1 MHGKFFGWPLVK
13 GVALTQPARWWL
25 HSSKP
30 PASLCCRTYSLVSRR
45 GCPIPRRSENL
56 FCSRSG
62 SLKSN
67 SFQKKLHFFLMFRS
81 RNVIVALSY
90 KQNEG
95 CSMPRWVC
103 DWMQMRYFVHQ
114 SRCFLGC
121 GACIADLFYSL
132 WSLSWFF
139 KSVLTLIFFF
149 RQLHL
154 IATWPGVRWSLNA
167 SVHFAIPIIFI
178 FMVIVFI
185 WQLNTKFERGNDWL
199 YWINLYCDSL
209 MLEMI
214 FHGQCWNQVGD
225 VRVS

>member
-1 MHGKFFGWPLVK
+1 MHWAFESITGVENAGADTNGNAYEFTTKLLHLAWHPTENSIACAAANSLYMYYAWRWIGRNAWQVFGWPLVK
-13 GVALTQPARWWL
+13 GVALTQPARWRL

-56 FCSRSG
+56 FCSQSG

-90 KQNEG
+90 NQNEG

-132 WSLSWFF
+132 W
-139 KSVLTLIFFF
+139 KSI
-149 RQLHL
+149 
-154 IATWPGVRWSLNA
+154 
-167 SVHFAIPIIFI
+167 
-178 FMVIVFI
+178 
-185 WQLNTKFERGNDWL
+185 
-199 YWINLYCDSL
+199 
-209 MLEMI
+209 MI
-214 FHGQCWNQVGD
+214 F
-225 VRVS
+225 